1 MSKLPSKIRPR
12 TKVNM
17 SKRFYRLKRRYGY
30 YDIGAVIQP
39 QPNVAD
45 MLMKR
50 DIIEEVNPPAEDI
63 SQKDISVDAADKPKV
78 EPTPPKRPRGR
89 PRKKPEA

>member
-50 DIIEEVNPPAEDI
+50 DIIEEVNPPAV
-63 SQKDISVDAADKPKV
+63 DISVDAADKPKV
-78 EPTPPKRPRGR
+78 EPTPPKSPRGR